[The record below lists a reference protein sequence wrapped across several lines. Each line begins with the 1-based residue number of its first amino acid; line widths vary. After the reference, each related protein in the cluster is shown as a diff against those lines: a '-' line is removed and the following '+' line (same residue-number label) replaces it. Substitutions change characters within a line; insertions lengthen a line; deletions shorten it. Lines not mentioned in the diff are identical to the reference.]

1 MTTHVIQPAP
11 EVADTSVVTLKIR
24 ALALSLCLLA
34 LVSAVLFASQHSRLN
49 PPQVAGTGST
59 DFIARGLASAVHP
72 PKGAVKAACH
82 VDHLVACWSVH
93 SPFATVDS
101 QLTADLA
108 HLTGSTPTSVCQPP
122 TVPGGFYCTLDAA
135 VGSHRVEVTIDS
147 ALDNGRGSS
156 ARPTGVQMVVV
167 TTP

>member
-1 MTTHVIQPAP
+1 MIQPAS
-11 EVADTSVVTLKIR
+11 EVADTSVVTLRIR
-24 ALALSLCLLA
+24 ALALSLCVLA
-34 LVSAVLFASQHSRLN
+34 VVCAVLFANQHSRPS
-49 PPQVAGTGST
+49 PPQVSGTGST

-82 VDHLVACWSVH
+82 VDHLVACWSVR
-93 SPFATVDS
+93 SPFETVDS

-108 HLTGSTPTSVCQPP
+108 RLTGSTPTSDCQPP
-122 TVPGGFYCTLDAA
+122 LVPGGFYCTLDAA